1 MRLGRARTRPSCATL
16 PDSAA
21 SAPNEPARVDVA
33 PARTLADRRAPRLR
47 APLELPE
54 GAGDSSSSLPRA
66 PRAPRPPRP
75 ARPAPPRPRSLAYFV
90 FGLGSLAVY
99 SPPRFDMAHVLFLGV
114 DRGEAHGAKKVATIQ
129 TVILSIGAKRP
140 EQTMYAKEYYKREAA
155 DALLDVRRELGLSS
169 PFSGADLLWTD
180 HGPLP
185 GEKIRRMHREDPL
198 PNRPPILKSALVI
211 PLALRCGVVDE
222 LERTTRVDYVEETN
236 LLPGHLPRNMV
247 LVATVQRDLHARMFV
262 IAYRSVIHKKVKVEG
277 QFIRAHVFKG
287 KEGLTGRGAGRQG
300 FIVREV
306 DERSSELT
314 YVIQMDVKGVLSRV
328 TAEHYFARR
337 MLAPQQAGFPVPL
350 LLSSPPFLSAA
361 PLPALQIGYALRIE
375 YLSNCGKW
383 IKGGLFPPRSLVSES
398 RHIQGALKK
407 IRGMKSLVSFLPG
420 SSSGQPS
427 PTGSE
432 EDEPGDPRPAPPH
445 EGAEGP
451 GGEAPRGGTESE
463 PREAAAPRE
472 PQADPE
478 RARVPSPGP
487 DADAPSPQPGA
498 SGPRPWEGGALDRE
512 RCLPGGRPRPGR
524 GGAPGDPQAPPA
536 LPPAAAAGAAAPHP
550 STTAAAASASP
561 PAAASVPGSRPDS
574 FSWQQPDQR
583 RPSTSDGLAG
593 SSLLPPGAVIAGI
606 RRAST
611 AASLPRTYSGTSL
624 ASTTAPAGPPKRPS
638 GLSALQALLDA
649 SPVVF
654 DAEELAREER
664 RLRRRR
670 RLARQ
675 AAAEARADA
684 ERVATP
690 AALQQLQLQHS
701 ATAPGALGLAPGLA
715 GAVAQLAARRMSR
728 RMSLMKLAE
737 LAAQGAEV
745 SAFLSSDGSPL
756 RQAVG
761 GGGGA
766 GAWSEESSSGSSA
779 EEAAANS
786 AQEEDEAEEE
796 RMREEDPLN
805 LTGWANARQAKKARH
820 RGAGAGPAA
829 PGQEGRAAAAA
840 AAKGPLKSGGVGARL
855 FRKYMA
861 VPLPSMRLL
870 RERGSR
876 SPSPDS
882 RSASP
887 PRAQTAAGRVRVSTP
902 LDPVHQAAL
911 DFANARAE
919 ARRLRHEAGMS
930 ASAGSLSF
938 GDLPPPPG
946 DLPPGLRYVPP
957 PRNRRAST
965 ADGVRRSSASG
976 GGRRRSSIL
985 APAGSEPPPAGAG
998 AGLGP
1003 QGRGQGHLSVT
1014 QSAPSLGGLGLRSGA
1029 RPATVPAEP
1038 ARPHLPPGA
1047 A

>member
-1 MRLGRARTRPSCATL
+1 
-16 PDSAA
+16 
-21 SAPNEPARVDVA
+21 
-33 PARTLADRRAPRLR
+33 
-47 APLELPE
+47 
-54 GAGDSSSSLPRA
+54 
-66 PRAPRPPRP
+66 
-75 ARPAPPRPRSLAYFV
+75 
-90 FGLGSLAVY
+90 
-99 SPPRFDMAHVLFLGV
+99 MAQVLFLGV
-114 DRGEAHGAKKVATIQ
+114 ARGEAHGAKRLAT
-129 TVILSIGAKRP
+129 
-140 EQTMYAKEYYKREAA
+140 
-155 DALLDVRRELGLSS
+155 
-169 PFSGADLLWTD
+169 FSGADLLWTD

-185 GEKIRRMHREDPL
+185 GEK
-198 PNRPPILKSALVI
+198 
-211 PLALRCGVVDE
+211 LALRCGVVDE

-236 LLPGHLPRNMV
+236 LLPGHLPRNML
-247 LVATVQRDLHARMFV
+247 LVATVQVGASTRLAAGLWGERAGGRRSRRHGSLSLQRDLHARMFV

-287 KEGLTGRGAGRQG
+287 CAARRGGAGRGGEREGRGYAERWGGRDAAIDG

-350 LLSSPPFLSAA
+350 LSSSPPFLSAA

-432 EDEPGDPRPAPPH
+432 EDEPGYPRPAPPH
-445 EGAEGP
+445 EGAEGA

-463 PREAAAPRE
+463 PHEAAAPRE

-478 RARVPSPGP
+478 RARLPSPGP
-487 DADAPSPQPGA
+487 DADAPSPQP
-498 SGPRPWEGGALDRE
+498 
-512 RCLPGGRPRPGR
+512 LPGPPESAQPSRKAARLAAPQPLDVAGDRSPSPSLSSPSPVAAAAGAARAAAAKSPQGQGPAGRQRGQRGRPRLGR

-536 LPPAAAAGAAAPHP
+536 LPPAAGAGAGAGAGSSLAAAAGAAAPRP

-624 ASTTAPAGPPKRPS
+624 ASTVLLNPPQTAPAGPPKRPS

-675 AAAEARADA
+675 AAAEAQADA

-701 ATAPGALGLAPGLA
+701 ATAPGALAPGLA

-796 RMREEDPLN
+796 RMREARRRSRCLLSFVSVCCSLMVVPGAGDPLN

-1038 ARPHLPPGA
+1038 PARTCPGA

>member
-1 MRLGRARTRPSCATL
+1 
-16 PDSAA
+16 
-21 SAPNEPARVDVA
+21 
-33 PARTLADRRAPRLR
+33 
-47 APLELPE
+47 
-54 GAGDSSSSLPRA
+54 
-66 PRAPRPPRP
+66 
-75 ARPAPPRPRSLAYFV
+75 
-90 FGLGSLAVY
+90 
-99 SPPRFDMAHVLFLGV
+99 
-114 DRGEAHGAKKVATIQ
+114 
-129 TVILSIGAKRP
+129 
-140 EQTMYAKEYYKREAA
+140 MYAKEYYKREAA
-155 DALLDVRRELGLSS
+155 DALLDVRRE
-169 PFSGADLLWTD
+169 FSGADLLWTD

-185 GEKIRRMHREDPL
+185 GEK
-198 PNRPPILKSALVI
+198 
-211 PLALRCGVVDE
+211 LALRCGVVDE

-287 KEGLTGRGAGRQG
+287 G

-337 MLAPQQAGFPVPL
+337 MLAPQ
-350 LLSSPPFLSAA
+350 
-361 PLPALQIGYALRIE
+361 QIGYALRIE

-487 DADAPSPQPGA
+487 DADAPSPQP
-498 SGPRPWEGGALDRE
+498 
-512 RCLPGGRPRPGR
+512 LPGPPESAQPSRKAARLA
-524 GGAPGDPQAPPA
+524 APQPLDVAGDPKSPQGQGPAGVQRGQRSPGPGKAAPSIGSAASLEAAPAPDAAGLLATLKPRPA
-536 LPPAAAAGAAAPHP
+536 LPPAAAAGAAAPRP

-624 ASTTAPAGPPKRPS
+624 ASTVLLNPPQTAPAGPPKRPS

-985 APAGSEPPPAGAG
+985 APAGAEPPPAGAG
-998 AGLGP
+998 AGAGLGP
-1003 QGRGQGHLSVT
+1003 HGRGPGHLSVT

>member
-1 MRLGRARTRPSCATL
+1 MRSCGASARACRLGSGRGGPRRARAHAADVRLERRPAGPSDSRVASRERRRRSAARRASARPSS
-16 PDSAA
+16 SAA
-21 SAPNEPARVDVA
+21 
-33 PARTLADRRAPRLR
+33 
-47 APLELPE
+47 
-54 GAGDSSSSLPRA
+54 GGGDSSSSLP
-66 PRAPRPPRP
+66 
-75 ARPAPPRPRSLAYFV
+75 
-90 FGLGSLAVY
+90 
-99 SPPRFDMAHVLFLGV
+99 FDMAHVLFLGV
-114 DRGEAHGAKKVATIQ
+114 DRGEAHGAKKVATI
-129 TVILSIGAKRP
+129 
-140 EQTMYAKEYYKREAA
+140 
-155 DALLDVRRELGLSS
+155 
-169 PFSGADLLWTD
+169 
-180 HGPLP
+180 
-185 GEKIRRMHREDPL
+185 RRMHREDPL

-211 PLALRCGVVDE
+211 PAPAWRTANFLWDPTSRTKWDKLALRCGVVDE

-287 KEGLTGRGAGRQG
+287 G

-350 LLSSPPFLSAA
+350 LSSSPPFLSAA

-432 EDEPGDPRPAPPH
+432 EDEPGYPRPAPPH
-445 EGAEGP
+445 EGAEGA

-463 PREAAAPRE
+463 PHEAAAPRE

-478 RARVPSPGP
+478 RARLPSPGP
-487 DADAPSPQPGA
+487 DADAPSPQPLPGPPESAQPSRKAARLAAPQPLDVAGDRSPSPSLSSPSPVAAAAGAARRPQRSRRRGRGRRAGRGA
-498 SGPRPWEGGALDRE
+498 SEAAPASDAAGLPATLKPR
-512 RCLPGGRPRPGR
+512 
-524 GGAPGDPQAPPA
+524 PA
-536 LPPAAAAGAAAPHP
+536 LPPAAGAGAGAGA
-550 STTAAAASASP
+550 
-561 PAAASVPGSRPDS
+561 G
-574 FSWQQPDQR
+574 WQQPDQR

-624 ASTTAPAGPPKRPS
+624 ASTVLLNPPQTAPAGPPKRPS

-675 AAAEARADA
+675 AAAEAQADA

-701 ATAPGALGLAPGLA
+701 ATAPGALAPGLA

>member
-1 MRLGRARTRPSCATL
+1 MGRARA
-16 PDSAA
+16 
-21 SAPNEPARVDVA
+21 
-33 PARTLADRRAPRLR
+33 
-47 APLELPE
+47 
-54 GAGDSSSSLPRA
+54 
-66 PRAPRPPRP
+66 
-75 ARPAPPRPRSLAYFV
+75 
-90 FGLGSLAVY
+90 
-99 SPPRFDMAHVLFLGV
+99 
-114 DRGEAHGAKKVATIQ
+114 Q
-129 TVILSIGAKRP
+129 P

-155 DALLDVRRELGLSS
+155 DALLDVRRE
-169 PFSGADLLWTD
+169 FSGADLLWTD

-185 GEKIRRMHREDPL
+185 GEK
-198 PNRPPILKSALVI
+198 
-211 PLALRCGVVDE
+211 LALRCGVVDE

-287 KEGLTGRGAGRQG
+287 ESLTGRGAGRQG

-350 LLSSPPFLSAA
+350 LSSSPLFLSAA

-432 EDEPGDPRPAPPH
+432 EEQPGDPRPAPPH
-445 EGAEGP
+445 EGAEGA
-451 GGEAPRGGTESE
+451 GGEAPRGAVAGPPESAQ
-463 PREAAAPRE
+463 PSRKAARLAAPQPLDVAGDRSPSPSPSSPSPVAAAAGAARAAAAKS
-472 PQADPE
+472 PQGQGPAGVQ
-478 RARVPSPGP
+478 RGQRSPGP
-487 DADAPSPQPGA
+487 GKAAPSIGSAA
-498 SGPRPWEGGALDRE
+498 SLEAAPAPDAAGLLATLKPR
-512 RCLPGGRPRPGR
+512 
-524 GGAPGDPQAPPA
+524 PA
-536 LPPAAAAGAAAPHP
+536 LPPAAGAGAGAGAGSSLAAAAGAAVPRP

-561 PAAASVPGSRPDS
+561 PAAASVPGSCPDS

-624 ASTTAPAGPPKRPS
+624 ASTVLLNPPQTAPAGPPKRPS

-701 ATAPGALGLAPGLA
+701 ATAPGALAPGLA

-756 RQAVG
+756 RQSAG

-766 GAWSEESSSGSSA
+766 GGWSEESSSGSSA

-919 ARRLRHEAGMS
+919 ARRLRHEAGVS

-985 APAGSEPPPAGAG
+985 APAGSEPPLAGAG
-998 AGLGP
+998 AGPGP
-1003 QGRGQGHLSVT
+1003 HGRGPGHLSVA
-1014 QSAPSLGGLGLRSGA
+1014 QSAPALGGLGLRSGA

-1047 A
+1047 T

>member
-1 MRLGRARTRPSCATL
+1 MGRARA
-16 PDSAA
+16 
-21 SAPNEPARVDVA
+21 
-33 PARTLADRRAPRLR
+33 
-47 APLELPE
+47 
-54 GAGDSSSSLPRA
+54 
-66 PRAPRPPRP
+66 
-75 ARPAPPRPRSLAYFV
+75 
-90 FGLGSLAVY
+90 
-99 SPPRFDMAHVLFLGV
+99 
-114 DRGEAHGAKKVATIQ
+114 Q
-129 TVILSIGAKRP
+129 P

-155 DALLDVRRELGLSS
+155 DALLDVRRE
-169 PFSGADLLWTD
+169 
-180 HGPLP
+180 
-185 GEKIRRMHREDPL
+185 
-198 PNRPPILKSALVI
+198 
-211 PLALRCGVVDE
+211 LALRCGVVDE

-287 KEGLTGRGAGRQG
+287 ESLTGRGAGRQG

-350 LLSSPPFLSAA
+350 LSSSPLFLSAA

-427 PTGSE
+427 PTAPRRSSRG
-432 EDEPGDPRPAPPH
+432 PRPAPPH
-445 EGAEGP
+445 EGAE
-451 GGEAPRGGTESE
+451 A
-463 PREAAAPRE
+463 
-472 PQADPE
+472 
-478 RARVPSPGP
+478 
-487 DADAPSPQPGA
+487 
-498 SGPRPWEGGALDRE
+498 
-512 RCLPGGRPRPGR
+512 PGGRPAGAVAGPPESAQPSRKAARLAAPQPLDVAGDRSPSPSLLPVAVAAAAGAARRPQRSRRKGR
-524 GGAPGDPQAPPA
+524 AGGRAEGPAVPGPGKAAPSIGSAASLEAAPAPDAAGLLATLKPRPA
-536 LPPAAAAGAAAPHP
+536 LPPAAGAGAGAGAGSSLAAAAGAAVPRP

-561 PAAASVPGSRPDS
+561 PPPPPSRALARLLQLAAAGPAAALDERWP
-574 FSWQQPDQR
+574 R
-583 RPSTSDGLAG
+583 RLEPP
-593 SSLLPPGAVIAGI
+593 PPGAVIAGI
-606 RRAST
+606 RSAGVDGGEP
-611 AASLPRTYSGTSL
+611 AAHLLRHLPRIHRPPQP
-624 ASTTAPAGPPKRPS
+624 APNGAGGPPKRPS

-701 ATAPGALGLAPGLA
+701 ATAPGALAPGLA
-715 GAVAQLAARRMSR
+715 GR
-728 RMSLMKLAE
+728 
-737 LAAQGAEV
+737 
-745 SAFLSSDGSPL
+745 SDGSPL
-756 RQAVG
+756 RQSAG

-766 GAWSEESSSGSSA
+766 GGWSEESSSGSSA

-861 VPLPSMRLL
+861 
-870 RERGSR
+870 
-876 SPSPDS
+876 
-882 RSASP
+882 
-887 PRAQTAAGRVRVSTP
+887 TAAGRVRVSTP

-919 ARRLRHEAGMS
+919 ARRLRHEAGVS
-930 ASAGSLSF
+930 A
-938 GDLPPPPG
+938 
-946 DLPPGLRYVPP
+946 YVPRRGTGGR
-957 PRNRRAST
+957 PRRTGTPLLRV
-965 ADGVRRSSASG
+965 GR
-976 GGRRRSSIL
+976 GRRRSSIL
-985 APAGSEPPPAGAG
+985 APAGSEPPLAGAG
-998 AGLGP
+998 AGPGP
-1003 QGRGQGHLSVT
+1003 HGRGPGHLSVA

-1038 ARPHLPPGA
+1038 ARPHLGLPPGA